1 MEDLRKRAKWDNND
15 FIWCRH
21 ILNGMFNSLFDI
33 YQNIESAKDLWN
45 LLEGKYMSEDTS
57 QIFLVSSFNNYK
69 NIDSRPVMDKFHELE
84 HIYSYLKHHD
94 TKMDK
99 VFVVSSIID
108 KLPILEGC

>member
-1 MEDLRKRAKWDNND
+1 MLEDVTIKK
-15 FIWCRH
+15 
-21 ILNGMFNSLFDI
+21 
-33 YQNIESAKDLWN
+33 
-45 LLEGKYMSEDTS
+45 
-57 QIFLVSSFNNYK
+57 FLVSSFNNYK